1 MSTSGSAP
9 GSGQNGSKDA
19 SPGAHRDLGEGYV
32 DLHAHYL
39 PAVDDGAADLP
50 ATLGMVKGVAALGF
64 THLYATPHQRQG
76 LFLPTREAIDQA
88 FHEMEQ
94 AVCHAGSTAPPPRLG
109 LAAENY
115 WDEIFLNRVR
125 TGEIPSYDGGPAFLF
140 EIPPPLMPAGIE
152 SRLFE
157 LRMAGKLPVMA
168 HPERYHAIQHQIS
181 RAGALGRSA
190 ALLVDL
196 GALAGAHGRAEMKTA
211 RQLLT
216 DGLVHAVATD
226 IHTVDDLDPIEAGMT
241 WIRKHLG
248 PSALQALLADNPRR
262 ILAGELPELG
272 L

>member
-1 MSTSGSAP
+1 MSMSGSAP
-9 GSGQNGSKDA
+9 GSSQSGSENA
-19 SPGAHRDLGEGYV
+19 SPGGDRGFI

-39 PAVDDGAADLP
+39 PAVDDGAADLR
-50 ATLGMVKGVAALGF
+50 ATLEMAKGVAALGF

-88 FHEMEQ
+88 FRDMGE
-94 AVCHAGSTAPPPRLG
+94 AVCHAGSTAAPPRLG
-109 LAAENY
+109 LGAENF
-115 WDEIFLNRVR
+115 WDEILLDRLR
-125 TGEIPSYDGGPAFLF
+125 TGAIPSYDGGPAFLF

-152 SRLFE
+152 NRLFE

-168 HPERYHAIQHQIS
+168 HPERYHAIQSQIP
-181 RAGALGRSA
+181 RAQSLGRSA

-216 DGLVHAVATD
+216 EGLVHAVATD
-226 IHTVDDLDPIEAGMT
+226 IHGVDDLEPIEAGMA

-248 PSALQALLADNPRR
+248 REALQTLLADNPRR

-272 L
+272 A

>member
-1 MSTSGSAP
+1 MSMSGSAP

-19 SPGAHRDLGEGYV
+19 STGAHQASDAGFV

-39 PAVDDGAADLP
+39 PAVDDGAGDLSSTV
-50 ATLGMVKGVAALGF
+50 AMVKGVAALGF
-64 THLYATPHQRQG
+64 THLFATPHQRQG

-88 FHEMEQ
+88 FHDMQ
-94 AVCHAGSTAPPPRLG
+94 KAVCHADSTPAPPRLG

-115 WDEIFLNRVR
+115 WDEIFLDRLR
-125 TGEIPSYDGGPAFLF
+125 TGAIPSYDRGPAFLF

-168 HPERYHAIQHQIS
+168 HPERYHAIQAQIS
-181 RAGALGRSA
+181 RAQTLGRSA
-190 ALLVDL
+190 AMLVDL

-248 PSALQALLADNPRR
+248 PAALQTLLADNPRR

-272 L
+272 V